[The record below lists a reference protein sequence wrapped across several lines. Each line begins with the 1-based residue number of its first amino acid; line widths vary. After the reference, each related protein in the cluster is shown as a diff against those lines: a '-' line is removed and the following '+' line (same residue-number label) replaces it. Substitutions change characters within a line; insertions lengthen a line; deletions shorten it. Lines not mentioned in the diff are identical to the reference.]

1 MVLTG
6 MISKRI
12 TNCQL
17 LTNKYDQMKYFKLFL
32 LTAFLI
38 VSCKTV
44 QETTD
49 VVQTKSTPA
58 VIQDTRE
65 IQGGMWIPSLLE
77 GMNETEMKQ
86 LGSKMTAND
95 IYDVNNSSLKDAIAH
110 FGGGCTSEI
119 ISPKGLLLTNHHCG
133 FGVIQSHSS
142 LEHDYLKDGFWA
154 KSLEEELPNETLS
167 ATFIKRIDDVTD
179 AVFEGITDEMDEASK
194 MKLINQNILKVS
206 KAAQKEEWQN
216 VNVRSFYKGLQ
227 YLLFV
232 TERFTDVR
240 LVGAPPTSIGKFGAD
255 TDNWMW
261 PRHTGDFSM
270 FRVYADA
277 NNRPAKYSKDN
288 VPYKPKHYLPISLDG
303 VEEGDFTLVF
313 GFPGRTNEYLPAVG
327 VDQIV
332 NVLNPAKIEVR
343 DNALKILDSYMR
355 KDADIKIKY
364 ASKFASTANYWKKW
378 IGENQGIH
386 QTKAIDKKRELEKE
400 FSKIVNEKD
409 LVGYKTLLSDF
420 EKLYKEIESVSLARD
435 YWIEVAY
442 RNVELLGITFRA
454 YQLEQTFLR
463 GGEEAF
469 EKSRTATLNRFKRV
483 FKNYSKIVDKPV
495 FEKLVALYSEKMPKD
510 YLPETMDGIDF
521 TVLTNDVY
529 SNSKLTSLSGA
540 EELLAGKPDEVI
552 KKLNEDKAYA
562 FGKELHLSFYNKIE
576 PKFQQLNMQLG
587 AVQKKYMKALMEV
600 FPNKR
605 FYPDA
610 NSTLR
615 VNYGRVEGYEPKDGI
630 MYTSKSYL
638 KGVMEKYKP
647 GDYEF
652 DVPQKLR
659 DLYKFKDYGQYGEN
673 GKMPINFLSTNH
685 MTGGNSGSPIVDG
698 NGNLTGLAFDTTWEG
713 TMSDLHFDADI
724 VRSISVDIRY
734 VLFIIDKYA
743 GATHLIDEMTLVH
756 PKQSSNP
763 IKKEM
768 LKP

>member
-1 MVLTG
+1 
-6 MISKRI
+6 
-12 TNCQL
+12 
-17 LTNKYDQMKYFKLFL
+17 MKYLKLYL
-32 LTAFLI
+32 LLAISI
-38 VSCKTV
+38 VSLSITAQKKT
-44 QETTD
+44 E
-49 VVQTKSTPA
+49 
-58 VIQDTRE
+58 IDTRN

-77 GMNETEMKQ
+77 GMNESEMRQ
-86 LGSKMTAND
+86 LGSNMTAKD

-133 FGVIQSHSS
+133 FRVIQSHSS
-142 LEHDYLKDGFWA
+142 LENDYLKDGFWA
-154 KSLEEELPNETLS
+154 MSLEEELPNERLS
-167 ATFIKRIDDVTD
+167 ATFIKRIDDVTVD
-179 AVFEGITDEMDEASK
+179 VFAGVTDDMDESSK
-194 MKLINQNILKVS
+194 MKLINQNIQIVS
-206 KAAQKEEWQN
+206 KSAQKEEWQD

-232 TERFTDVR
+232 TERFTDIR

-277 NNRPAKYSKDN
+277 NNRPANYSKDN

-343 DNALKILDSYMR
+343 DNALKIIDSYMR

-364 ASKFASTANYWKKW
+364 AAKFASTANYWKKW

-386 QTKAIDKKRELEKE
+386 QTKAIDKKLALEEE
-400 FSKIVNEKD
+400 FSKIVKEKD
-409 LVGYKTLLSDF
+409 LTGYTTLLSDF

-435 YWIEVAY
+435 YWIEIAY
-442 RNVELLGITFRA
+442 RNVELLGITFRT
-454 YQLEQTFLR
+454 YQLEQAFLKR
-463 GGEEAF
+463 GEQGF
-469 EKSRTATLNRFKRV
+469 EKARTRTLDGLKRTY
-483 FKNYSKIVDKPV
+483 KNYSAMVDRPV
-495 FEKLVALYSEKMPKD
+495 FEKLVELYAQKSPKE
-510 YLPETMDGIDF
+510 YLPTNIQGVNF
-521 TVLTNDVY
+521 TALATNIY
-529 SNSKLTSLSGA
+529 SNSKLTSFEGA
-540 EELLAGKPDEVI
+540 KQLLEGTPEEVI
-552 KKLNEDKAYA
+552 KKLNKDKAYV
-562 FGKELHLSFYNKIE
+562 FGKELHTTYYTKIE

-587 AVQKKYMKALMEV
+587 AVQKEYMKALMEV
-600 FPNKR
+600 FPTKR

-615 VNYGRVEGYEPKDGI
+615 VNYGLIQGYAPKDGVY
-630 MYTSKSYL
+630 YTNKTYL
-638 KGVMEKYKP
+638 KGVMDKYVP

-652 DVPQKLR
+652 DVPKKLQE
-659 DLYKFKDYGQYGEN
+659 LYSTKNYGRYAEN
-673 GKMPINFLSTNH
+673 GKMPINYLSTNH
-685 MTGGNSGSPIVDG
+685 TTGGNSGSPIVDG
-698 NGNLTGLAFDTTWEG
+698 SGNLIGLAFDTTWEG

-743 GATHLIDEMTLVH
+743 GATHLIDEMKLVH
-756 PKQSSNP
+756 PKKKTM
-763 IKKEM
+763 IKS
-768 LKP
+768 